1 MTEFITSVG
10 IMLDGQLWALPA
22 PARHHHALLAIE
34 SVHPDKAIEAYPETQ
49 GFVTN
54 TGRWVD
60 RTEGAAIAIAAGQ
73 IEALKWPPY
82 LYSEDLW

>member
-1 MTEFITSVG
+1 MTETIVSVG
-10 IMLDGQLWALPA
+10 IRQHDLLISLPA
-22 PARHHHALLAIE
+22 PARHGDVLKLLHLASGAI
-34 SVHPDKAIEAYPETQ
+34 VAPQDQ
-49 GFVTN
+49 GFLTN